1 MIDEALPGDGEFLR
15 VRGDGDFPHETEHG
29 FGDGDGVGGVDRE
42 GASGFTSDE
51 LGEGEIGEDGEAFC
65 AGGAPGGG
73 EGGGFGGDGFGGGGG
88 EDFAGEVRDGEPFES
103 GGEVEEAFEAGLV
116 GLDVEVA
123 LGDAF
128 DWRRGRGGRGFGLL
142 REQSPGEERAD
153 EQEGDESGGWK
164 TSHEAHSGTVPGAC
178 NCVWDLLRR

>member
-15 VRGDGDFPHETEHG
+15 VRGDGDFPHEAEHG

-42 GASGFTSDE
+42 GAAGFTADE
-51 LGEGEIGEDGEAFC
+51 LGEGEIREDGEAFG
-65 AGGAPGGG
+65 AGGAPGSG
-73 EGGGFGGDGFGGGGG
+73 EGGGFGGDDFGGGGG
-88 EDFAGEVRDGEPFES
+88 EDFAGEVRDGEPFEG

-128 DWRRGRGGRGFGLL
+128 DRGRGRSGRGFGLL
-142 REQSPGEERAD
+142 GEQGPGEERAD
-153 EQEGDESGGWK
+153 EQEGDESGGRE
-164 TSHEAHSGTVPGAC
+164 TGHEAHSGTEAGAC